1 MENKYYEEYKTLL
14 QKIKEYNSIIIAKH
28 VMPDWDAQGSAEG
41 LKKIIED
48 NFKGKNV
55 YIVGS
60 KIEDKPYKFKLTDE
74 QIKKSI
80 LLTVDVANQERI
92 DFERKELV
100 KEIFKIDHHKF
111 ESHDFGDNF
120 LVDPTA
126 IACTQVITIWAS
138 AMNLNISKEA
148 SKFLYKGLLTDSGR
162 FLFKNT
168 NAQTFE
174 AAKILVSTGIDVA
187 EIANEIYLYD
197 LSLKKWLAEISRK
210 IVFDEKKHYAYLCVK
225 KSDYYGIIDIE
236 AAKSALGTMA
246 GIKEI
251 STWFLAY
258 EKEDGVVKLSFRSR
272 DKDVS
277 TIAKNYGGGGHTLA
291 AACEIGTWTNF
302 ENELNNILKG
312 M

>member
-1 MENKYYEEYKTLL
+1 MENIFYEEYKTLL
-14 QKIKEYNSIIIAKH
+14 QKIEEYKTIIIAKH

-41 LKKIIED
+41 LKRIIED
-48 NFKGKNV
+48 NFKNKNV

-60 KIEDKPYKFKLTDE
+60 KIEDKPYKFKLSDE

-80 LLTVDVANQERI
+80 LLTVDVANQSRI
-92 DFERKELV
+92 DFDKKMNV

-126 IACTQVITIWAS
+126 IACTQVITIFAMT
-138 AMNLNISKEA
+138 MNLKISKEA
-148 SKFLYKGLLTDSGR
+148 AKFLYKGLLTDSGR

-174 AAKILVSTGIDVA
+174 AAKVLVSTGIDVA
-187 EIANEIYLYD
+187 EIANEIYLTD
-197 LSLKKWLAEISRK
+197 LNLKKWLFKMSEK
-210 IVFDEKKHYAYLCVK
+210 IVFNEKKYYAYLCVK

-236 AAKSALGTMA
+236 AAKSALGIMS
-246 GIKEI
+246 GINEI

-258 EKEDGVVKLSFRSR
+258 EKEDGIVKISFRSR
-272 DKDVS
+272 NKDVS
-277 TIAKNYGGGGHTLA
+277 LIAKKYGGGGHTLA
-291 AACEIGTWTNF
+291 AACEVGTWDNF

-312 M
+312 I